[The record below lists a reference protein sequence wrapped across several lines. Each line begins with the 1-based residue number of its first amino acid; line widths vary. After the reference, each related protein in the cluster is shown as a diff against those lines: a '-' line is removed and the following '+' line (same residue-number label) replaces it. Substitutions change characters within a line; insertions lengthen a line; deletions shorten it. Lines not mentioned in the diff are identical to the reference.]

1 MDRKP
6 VVAFLCVHNA
16 CRSQMAEAL
25 GRLLA
30 GDVFESCSAGTAPK
44 ARLDPDA
51 VRIMRKLYGIEL
63 EREQYPKPLTSLP
76 DVDIVVTMGCGVV
89 CPRFH
94 TSVKKTGDSPIRQG
108 WTMQRLC
115 IRHARSKRK
124 SAASAHGSPKQLHK
138 SRDCL
143 SRQSRFFPF
152 PAPPQIPS

>member
-44 ARLDPDA
+44 AKLDPDA

-89 CPRFH
+89 CPTLPHLCQEDWGLSDPTGLDDAAFVH
-94 TSVKKTGDSPIRQG
+94 TAREIEAKIRSLRA
-108 WTMQRLC
+108 RL
-115 IRHARSKRK
+115 AK
-124 SAASAHGSPKQLHK
+124 AAP
-138 SRDCL
+138 
-143 SRQSRFFPF
+143 
-152 PAPPQIPS
+152 